1 MTDGFLP
8 SNNLAHLINLIK
20 ENRNEEA
27 VSVLSDL
34 LNQEPDSDLLLNLL
48 GIANRGLENHEK
60 AAEAFE
66 AALKVDPRNA
76 DTLNNLSVTF
86 IDMNNLNDALSLTE
100 QACAFYPNDARLAYN
115 RGNAL
120 AKAVK

>member
-27 VSVLSDL
+27 LAVLSDL
-34 LNQEPDSDLLLNLL
+34 LNQEPDSDFLLNLL
-48 GIANRGLENHEK
+48 GIAHKGLGNYEK
-60 AAEAFE
+60 AAQAFE
-66 AALKVDPRNA
+66 AALKVDPQNA

-86 IDMNNLNDALSLTE
+86 IEMNNLNDALSITE
-100 QACAFYPNDARLAYN
+100 QAYAIYPNDPRLTYN
-115 RGNAL
+115 RGMH
-120 AKAVK
+120 